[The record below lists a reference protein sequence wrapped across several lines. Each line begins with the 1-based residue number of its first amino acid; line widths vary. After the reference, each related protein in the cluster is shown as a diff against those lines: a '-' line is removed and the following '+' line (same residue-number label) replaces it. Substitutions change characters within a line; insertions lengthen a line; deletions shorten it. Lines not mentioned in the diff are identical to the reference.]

1 MKIYYEPRKIAIKL
15 SRRLLGLLPG
25 LPPETGTLRRAE
37 FGVCCV
43 RYPYCF
49 PLGHTVEG
57 GDEPEVTPAK
67 ECELQFGG
75 GRKLRPIAWLMAFL
89 RHSTAA
95 GFILQHYT
103 ARTMVPTTNHAFK
116 AIKHRGSVHS
126 ITCINKMLPHVLMCM
141 VGSTGGEAPS

>member
-75 GRKLRPIAWLMAFL
+75 AKITSDCVVDGISTTFHCCRFYIAAL
-89 RHSTAA
+89 HSPYY
-95 GFILQHYT
+95 G
-103 ARTMVPTTNHAFK
+103 TNH
-116 AIKHRGSVHS
+116 
-126 ITCINKMLPHVLMCM
+126 
-141 VGSTGGEAPS
+141 